1 VNGTLDEGNIQAG
14 VTISFYSDNNTVGGT
29 TEAARNIISGNDN
42 YGVWISGN
50 NTDANTVI
58 GNYIGTQV
66 NGTTAL
72 ANGNGVFLST
82 STKNNTIG
90 GTSAGARNIISG
102 NTNYGVKIQ
111 NTGTNNNTVCGNY
124 IGTDKNG
131 TADLG
136 NASIGVY
143 ICVGAQNNTVGGTS
157 SGAGNVISGNNT
169 SGVYISENNTTGNQV
184 QGNYIGTDIKTEPP
198 IWEIRLPVF
207 VSPVALRITQ
217 LEVLQQH
224 PEILYQ
230 AMIIVAFM

>member
-82 STKNNTIG
+82 STKTIPLG
-90 GTSAGARNIISG
+90 ELLQEQEILFQEIQIMVLKFKIPGQTITQSVETIS
-102 NTNYGVKIQ
+102 V
-111 NTGTNNNTVCGNY
+111 
-124 IGTDKNG
+124 
-131 TADLG
+131 L
-136 NASIGVY
+136 
-143 ICVGAQNNTVGGTS
+143 
-157 SGAGNVISGNNT
+157 
-169 SGVYISENNTTGNQV
+169 
-184 QGNYIGTDIKTEPP
+184 IKTELP
-198 IWEIRLPVF
+198 I
-207 VSPVALRITQ
+207 
-217 LEVLQQH
+217 
-224 PEILYQ
+224 
-230 AMIIVAFM
+230 